1 MRAGREIQ
9 QPKRNYRTFKIL
21 LILILV
27 LIIAIAAAA
36 AYSYK
41 SAKDS
46 LDISFTEKT
55 PQVEAGG
62 EYAAMDFVKDSEG
75 EVAPSAE
82 FLNAEKTG
90 SKGPSAL

>member
-21 LILILV
+21 LLLILV

-46 LDISFTEKT
+46 LDISFT
-55 PQVEAGG
+55 
-62 EYAAMDFVKDSEG
+62 
-75 EVAPSAE
+75 
-82 FLNAEKTG
+82 
-90 SKGPSAL
+90 